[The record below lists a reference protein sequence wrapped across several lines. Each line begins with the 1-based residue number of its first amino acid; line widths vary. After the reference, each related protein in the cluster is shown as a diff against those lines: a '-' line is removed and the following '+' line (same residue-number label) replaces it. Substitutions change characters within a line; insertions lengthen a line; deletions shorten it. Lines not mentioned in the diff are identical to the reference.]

1 MWMNESTRDEWLA
14 EELERLRVRI
24 RSLENGLQDAIVPAF
39 QRIRSLVAGEPE
51 VGSELRNEL
60 VRGLAELKYQHQG
73 LSDEQSNWF
82 QSEKEVNYILKRL
95 GKVRD

>member
-1 MWMNESTRDEWLA
+1 MNESTRDEWLA

-24 RSLENGLQDAIVPAF
+24 RGLENGLQDAIVPAF
-39 QRIRSLVAGEPE
+39 QRLRSLVAGEPE
-51 VGSELRNEL
+51 VSPEFRNEL

-82 QSEKEVNYILKRL
+82 QSEKEVDFLLRRL
-95 GKVRD
+95 GKIRD